1 MSSTPSP
8 IASTTSTPRPP
19 VVVVLGHVDHGK
31 TKLLDVIRKTN
42 VVAGESGGITQ
53 HIGAYQVTA
62 EGKTLTFL
70 DTPGHEAFTA
80 IRSRGAHVAD
90 IAILVVAAD
99 ESVKPQTKEAIR
111 IIKES
116 GLPTIIAIN
125 KIDKEGANSAKVKQD
140 LAQED
145 VLVEEWGGQT
155 PAVEI
160 SAKDGRGIPELLEM
174 IGLVA
179 DLLELK
185 EILPA
190 QSSGIIIESNLDK
203 RRGYVATA
211 LVKEGILHVG
221 DWIVVDHVVGK
232 VKSME
237 DFLGTPIQEA
247 RPSQPVLLTGWQE
260 PPRVG
265 GTYHTA
271 PSKKSAE
278 ELAADSITP
287 PPAAF
292 DTFRGGDHGT
302 SSDRL
307 TLNVIFKADV
317 ASSLEAIELS
327 IAAIPSEQISLR
339 VLGSGIGNITEGDV
353 KTAAAKGAII
363 LGFRVQ
369 PDSAAAKLAER
380 DGITIRSFD
389 IIYELIEA
397 IRNELAAL
405 LPTETQRT
413 VVGKLKVL
421 AIFKTDARSVI
432 LGGRV
437 TTGSIRK
444 GSLVDLAQSEKPIR
458 IGKITSLQR
467 EKEDVTEV
475 AQGADCG
482 MRIDTNAFEGEV
494 REGDVLEFITEE
506 QVKKTL

>member
-1 MSSTPSP
+1 M
-8 IASTTSTPRPP
+8 
-19 VVVVLGHVDHGK
+19 VVLGHVDHGK
-31 TKLLDVIRKTN
+31 TKLLDVIRHTN

-53 HIGAYQVTA
+53 HIGAYQVTTN
-62 EGKTLTFL
+62 GKTLTFL

-155 PAVEI
+155 PAIEI

-174 IGLVA
+174 VNLVA
-179 DLLELK
+179 ELLELK
-185 EILPA
+185 EVIPA

-211 LVKEGILHVG
+211 LVKEGVLHVG

-237 DFLGTPIQEA
+237 DFLGAPLQEA

-260 PPRVG
+260 APRVG
-265 GTYHTA
+265 GQYHTA

-278 ELAADSITP
+278 ELAGDSITP
-287 PPAAF
+287 PPVAF
-292 DTFRGGDHGT
+292 DTFRGDHAT
-302 SSDRL
+302 SADRL

-327 IAAIPSEQISLR
+327 IGAIPSEQIALR

-363 LGFRVQ
+363 LGFRV
-369 PDSAAAKLAER
+369 PADAAAAKLAER

-397 IRNELAAL
+397 IRTELAAL
-405 LPTETQRT
+405 LPSETQRT

-437 TTGSIRK
+437 TAGSIRK
-444 GSLVDLAQSEKPIR
+444 GSMVDLVQKETPIR

-467 EKEDVTEV
+467 EKEDVSEV

-482 MRIDTNAFEGEV
+482 MRIDTNVFEGEV
-494 REGDVLEFITEE
+494 HEGDVLEFITEE